1 MEEVAG
7 RGAPPSQPQRSME
20 ATLLVA
26 PLDETIKNV
35 AAHRF
40 RRELHDTEQ
49 PRDSCDNTT
58 LPGDIDMKTGT
69 TRSGLRSPTMA
80 PGPHATDATNES
92 ETSFAH
98 ATAEATDA
106 ASGTTLQGACDM
118 KRGIYN
124 DERCRSAR
132 HAPTPRHMAAL
143 APPAVADAPCS
154 PTHPRALP
162 QPRHVP
168 RLPTPHFAP
177 RALTRSPLVYAADGG
192 RQAACGVWGAVGSVC
207 RRAGGQASRLG
218 GKWLQRDC

>member
-1 MEEVAG
+1 MEPLAH
-7 RGAPPSQPQRSME
+7 ALAAAAAQARSME

-26 PLDETIKNV
+26 PLDETIKNE

-40 RRELHDTEQ
+40 RRELHDAEQ

-80 PGPHATDATNES
+80 PGPHAADATNES

-118 KRGIYN
+118 KRGIYHG
-124 DERCRSAR
+124 ERAN
-132 HAPTPRHMAAL
+132 AIAMIMA
-143 APPAVADAPCS
+143 
-154 PTHPRALP
+154 
-162 QPRHVP
+162 
-168 RLPTPHFAP
+168 
-177 RALTRSPLVYAADGG
+177 
-192 RQAACGVWGAVGSVC
+192 GS
-207 RRAGGQASRLG
+207 LG
-218 GKWLQRDC
+218 TSKRC

>member
-1 MEEVAG
+1 MRV
-7 RGAPPSQPQRSME
+7 RIPGALRPTCVYLRRPAAVHPPR
-20 ATLLVA
+20 LA
-26 PLDETIKNV
+26 PL
-35 AAHRF
+35 
-40 RRELHDTEQ
+40 
-49 PRDSCDNTT
+49 PC
-58 LPGDIDMKTGT
+58 LP
-69 TRSGLRSPTMA
+69 RSPPCWPPFGLHGLLAA
-80 PGPHATDATNES
+80 PRAPCRSHGTRRVLAPRLMRTRARVPCQHAPHLPMWRASIGPRA
-92 ETSFAH
+92 
-98 ATAEATDA
+98 
-106 ASGTTLQGACDM
+106 L
-118 KRGIYN
+118 
-124 DERCRSAR
+124 CRSAR

-207 RRAGGQASRLG
+207 WRAGGQASRLG